1 MRNDFSRVVS
11 SGNKCN
17 SCIAVHLCWNS
28 KGRRKSRKDREYR
41 DWLSPFLCKNL
52 TIVTD
57 NYSIEEVH
65 SYYVRILM
73 LNTAIQKSS
82 RPFALLPGF
91 ENLGHMYVNIR
102 RDLGKIIPGKPLRIF
117 GTMYEYAHGDE
128 YNPIRNIG
136 IMPCRFDQE
145 LPRGAVRRFVFL
157 IMIIVMSYSF
167 ITSNYSKN

>member
-11 SGNKCN
+11 SGNKCQ
-17 SCIAVHLCWNS
+17 SCIAGHLCWNS
-28 KGRRKSRKDREYR
+28 NGRRKSKKSSEYR
-41 DWLSPFLCKNL
+41 DWFAPFLCKNL
-52 TIVTD
+52 TIVSED
-57 NYSIEEVH
+57 YSIEKVT
-65 SYYVRILM
+65 SYYVRVLM
-73 LNTAIQKSS
+73 RTTAIQKSS
-82 RPFALLPGF
+82 KPFALLSSF

-102 RDLGKIIPGKPLRIF
+102 RDLGKIMPEKPLRIF